1 MTMESEQFDYSKAM
15 EELEAIAS
23 KIEDPA
29 TGIQEVGKYIKR
41 SDELIARCRD
51 YLRSV
56 RESLE
61 NKEG

>member
-29 TGIQEVGKYIKR
+29 TGIQEVGKCIKR